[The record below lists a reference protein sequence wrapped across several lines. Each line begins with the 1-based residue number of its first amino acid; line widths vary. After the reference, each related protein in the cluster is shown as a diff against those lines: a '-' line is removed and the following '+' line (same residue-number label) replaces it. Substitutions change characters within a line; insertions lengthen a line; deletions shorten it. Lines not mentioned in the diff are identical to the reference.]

1 MKQETTMTVKQ
12 MTSRSSNRSSRA
24 GAWEPEELV
33 PSRYALKVGEI
44 DVLVVSDGVLPLP
57 TEMLAYN
64 AAPSVRAAWL
74 DHMFLPP
81 DAFDWALN
89 VVVVRSGSKT
99 ILIDAGLGSD
109 PDLHLPRAGQLIKR
123 LQAAGI
129 DLASVTD
136 VVLTHMHMD
145 HVGGLLVDGVK
156 ERLRPDLQIHVAAAE
171 VNFWDAPDFSH
182 TSMPPGFPDALR
194 SAAKRFTKEYHNQL
208 RQFDE
213 EYEVAPGVV
222 VSRTGGHTP
231 GHSVVRLASS
241 GERLM
246 FAGDAVFAVGFDHP
260 DWHNGFEHDPEEAAR
275 VRVRLLRE
283 LAETGEML
291 VATHMPFP
299 SVGRVAVD
307 GDAFR
312 FVPVFW
318 DY

>member
-1 MKQETTMTVKQ
+1 MNQMIHNTQQETNMSLDITAHPV
-12 MTSRSSNRSSRA
+12 RSK
-24 GAWEPEELV
+24 PDELV

-57 TEMLAYN
+57 TKMLGHN
-64 AAPSVRAAWL
+64 ADPAIRAAWL
-74 DHMFLPP
+74 NDMFLPP

-89 VVVVRSGSKT
+89 AVLVRSGGRT

-123 LQAAGI
+123 LEAAGI

-145 HVGGLLVDGVK
+145 HVGGLLVEGVK
-156 ERLRPDLQIHVAAAE
+156 DRLRPDLQIHVAAAE
-171 VNFWDAPDFSH
+171 VKFWESPDFSH
-182 TSMPPGFPDALR
+182 TVMPPGFPDALR

-213 EYEVAPGVV
+213 EHEVAPGVV
-222 VSRTGGHTP
+222 VRRTGGHTP
-231 GHSVVRLASS
+231 GHSVVRLAS
-241 GERLM
+241 GGDALT
-246 FAGDAVFAVGFDHP
+246 FAGDAVFTVGFEQP

-291 VATHMPFP
+291 VATHLPFP

-312 FVPVFW
+312 WVPAFW